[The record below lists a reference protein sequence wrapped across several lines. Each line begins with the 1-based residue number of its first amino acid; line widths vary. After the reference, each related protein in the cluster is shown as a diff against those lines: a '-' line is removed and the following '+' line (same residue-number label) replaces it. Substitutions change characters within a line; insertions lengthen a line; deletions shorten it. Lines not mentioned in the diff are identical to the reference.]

1 MSKLPLF
8 PLNLV
13 ILPYEYLPLHIFEPR
28 YKVMIKNSIEK
39 DIPFGIIHGQ
49 EQDLYPNGCRVLVS
63 KVYKKYETGEYD
75 VLVKGNER
83 FQVFDTNL
91 KGETVIGEV
100 EYIPILKD
108 NNRKGIDLLQDSYL
122 QVLLKFGISSDLE
135 MHIKKKISYEFLQGF
150 QLPLQIKK
158 ELILMDSESKRLEY
172 IHDIFNNLL
181 NSKAKLNISKFP
193 EA

>member
-1 MSKLPLF
+1 M
-8 PLNLV
+8 
-13 ILPYEYLPLHIFEPR
+13 
-28 YKVMIKNSIEK
+28 KNSIEK
-39 DIPFGIIHGQ
+39 NVPFGIVHGQ
-49 EQDLYPNGCRVLVS
+49 EQDLYPNGCKVLVA

-91 KGETVIGEV
+91 KGETIIGEV

-108 NNRKGIDLLQDSYL
+108 NDRKGIDLLQDSYL
-122 QVLLKFGISSDLE
+122 QVLLKYGISSDLE
-135 MHIKKKISYEFLQGF
+135 IHLKKKISYEFLQGF

-172 IHDIFNNLL
+172 IRDIFNNLL
-181 NSKAKLNISKFP
+181 NSKTKLNTSKFP
-193 EA
+193 KA

>member
-63 KVYKKYETGEYD
+63 KVYKKYKTGEYD

-83 FQVFDTNL
+83 FQVIDTNL

-108 NNRKGIDLLQDSYL
+108 NDTGGFDLLQDSYL
-122 QVLLKFGISSDLE
+122 QVLLKFGISSNLE